1 MKIAQPLSFSALC
14 LSLFFAPQLYGQTID
29 DALIFSQETNG
40 TSARIKGMSDA
51 QTALG
56 GDISTING
64 NPAGL
69 GFFGRSDISLTLNYL
84 QNGNKTTYEGMN
96 SSSKKGNFGLDQA
109 GIVFH
114 FPVRNG
120 SGWQN
125 FNMGVSYN
133 KTQNFNNFR
142 SYEGENMTST
152 YVGALAAIMEP
163 GSNFEEDF
171 YFNSNIVEQ
180 YPAPNNSQYFPLA
193 VENGSKDQYNERTTS
208 GNRSKTGIAFGAN
221 YNNLFYIGATLGISS
236 FKYDNSTQ
244 FIENGWTKGAAEVAA
259 INPESIF
266 VDPNNLEYDFL
277 NASYEL
283 FDNYF
288 QWVEGSGVDVKLG
301 MIYKP
306 SLDWNIGVTVST
318 PTWMTIREDTK
329 FYTDIN
335 FYDDDEARDPFDFY
349 ESDIY
354 ESSMD
359 YNLTTPWK
367 FGLGVAKFFG
377 RGLIS
382 ADAEIIT
389 YNSMKYSELS
399 SQNAGGNRYRD
410 LNDWISDTYRTA
422 VNLRLGGEYLFNNI
436 LSGRAGVAYFGNPYQ
451 DANDSNVSGSL
462 GLGVKINN
470 SLYMDLTVNHQVHS
484 YSEAAYLLN
493 NQPSPIADF
502 KHQRTNA
509 AITLG
514 AKF

>member
-1 MKIAQPLSFSALC
+1 MKIIQGLSLSTLC
-14 LSLFFAPQLYGQTID
+14 LSLFVAPQLYGQTID
-29 DALIFSQETNG
+29 DALIFSQENNG
-40 TSARIKGMSDA
+40 TSARIKGMGDA

-56 GDISTING
+56 GDISSING

-84 QNGNKTTYEGMN
+84 QNGNNTKFEGMN
-96 SSSKKGNFGLDQA
+96 SSSSKGNFGIDQA
-109 GIVFH
+109 GVVFH
-114 FPVRNG
+114 FPIRNG

-142 SYEGENMTST
+142 SYEGENMNTS
-152 YVGALAAIMEP
+152 YVGALAAIMDP
-163 GSNFEEDF
+163 NSNFEEDF
-171 YFNSNIVEQ
+171 YWSNIVEKH
-180 YPAPNNSQYFPLA
+180 PAPDDDLYFPLA
-193 VENGSKDQYNERTTS
+193 IENGSKMQYNEKTTL
-208 GNRSKTGIAFGAN
+208 GHRSKTGVAFGAN
-221 YNNLFYIGATLGISS
+221 YNNIFYIGATLGISS
-236 FKYDNSTQ
+236 FRYDNSTQ
-244 FIENGWTKGAAEVAA
+244 FIENGWTKSPEVVAA
-259 INPESIF
+259 INPGSMF
-266 VDPNNLEYDFL
+266 VDPNNLEYDYL

-288 QWVEGSGVDVKLG
+288 QLVEGSGVDVKLG

-306 SLDWNIGVTVST
+306 AVDWNIGVTVST
-318 PTWMTIREDTK
+318 PTWMTIREDTE

-335 FYDDDEARDPFDFY
+335 YYDDDQVADPFDFY
-349 ESDIY
+349 ESDLY

-367 FGLGVAKFFG
+367 FGVGVANFFG

-389 YNSMKYSELS
+389 YNTMKYSEPTTRVVGS
-399 SQNAGGNRYRD
+399 TSRYAD
-410 LNDWISDTYRTA
+410 LNDHIQDIYRTA
-422 VNLRLGGEYLFNNI
+422 VNIRVGGEYLFNQV

-451 DANDSNVSGSL
+451 DAEDSNIAGSL

-470 SLYMDLTVNHQVHS
+470 ALYMDLGINHQMHS

-493 NQPSPIADF
+493 SQPSPIADI
-502 KHQRTNA
+502 KHNRTNFA
-509 AITLG
+509 VTLG